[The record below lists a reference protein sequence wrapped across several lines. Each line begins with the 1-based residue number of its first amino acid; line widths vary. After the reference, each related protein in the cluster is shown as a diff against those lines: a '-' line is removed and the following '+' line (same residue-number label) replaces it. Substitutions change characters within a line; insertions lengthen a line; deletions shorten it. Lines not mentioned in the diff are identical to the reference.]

1 MRRSVVVFVD
11 DVGGECRVGGLEGRE
26 GRKEGRGVPVNW
38 IRMKGGEGKGGE
50 GRGREGGRGRGG
62 GEGRGREGEGR
73 GRGGE
78 GRGEGID
85 RWVDGL
91 FS

>member
-50 GRGREGGRGRGG
+50 GLGLDGG
-62 GEGRGREGEGR
+62 GELLSSSWMFMYFCG
-73 GRGGE
+73 
-78 GRGEGID
+78 
-85 RWVDGL
+85 
-91 FS
+91 

>member
-38 IRMKGGEGKGGE
+38 IRMKGRKGKGGGGEGEGRGGEGKGGE
-50 GRGREGGRGRGG
+50 GLGLDGG
-62 GEGRGREGEGR
+62 GELLSSSWMFMYFCG
-73 GRGGE
+73 
-78 GRGEGID
+78 
-85 RWVDGL
+85 
-91 FS
+91 

>member
-50 GRGREGGRGRGG
+50 GRGREGRDWGWM
-62 GEGRGREGEGR
+62 GE
-73 GRGGE
+73 
-78 GRGEGID
+78 
-85 RWVDGL
+85 V
-91 FS
+91 SC